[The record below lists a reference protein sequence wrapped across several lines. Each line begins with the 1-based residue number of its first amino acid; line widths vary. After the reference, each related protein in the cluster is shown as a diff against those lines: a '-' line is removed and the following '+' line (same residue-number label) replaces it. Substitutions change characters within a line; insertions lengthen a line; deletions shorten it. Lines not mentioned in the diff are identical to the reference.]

1 MTRKTMTVNSMI
13 RKNNDNL
20 CDYAKTMT
28 ICPITRKNN
37 DSLSDEDKKKLKL
50 MTIAKKNDDVTISMV
65 NCLDTA
71 FEK

>member
-37 DSLSDEDKKKLKL
+37 DSLSDEDKKKIK
-50 MTIAKKNDDVTISMV
+50 INDYSKK
-65 NCLDTA
+65 
-71 FEK
+71 KR